1 MYKNKRREVVSLP
14 RQRSPNRDRAFEI
27 YREHGGNITN
37 RAIADLLG
45 EDEKVVAVWKSRDK
59 WNVVQQSNE
68 SCTTNEQRTQG
79 AQPGNTNAAGHGAPE
94 GNLNAIK
101 HGAYQNL
108 YADFLP
114 PEERKLYEQMPSD
127 TDLDAEIKL
136 LRLKIA
142 RLTNR
147 QTTFFYDMFGNR
159 HEKALSDEDREAGIL
174 ACTKQLEK
182 LIRTQE
188 QNKLQREKLELEKA
202 RMGDNDT
209 NGQLDKLLE
218 AVKEID

>member
-1 MYKNKRREVVSLP
+1 MA

-27 YREHGGNITN
+27 YKEHGGNITN

-45 EDEKVVAVWKSRDK
+45 EDEKVIAVWKSRDK
-59 WNVVQQSNE
+59 WNVVQQSSE
-68 SCTTNEQRTQG
+68 RCTTKKSKPHG
-79 AQPGNTNAAGHGAPE
+79 APKGNKNAVGNAGGAAPE
-94 GNLNAIK
+94 GNVNAIK

-108 YADFLP
+108 YAEFLP
-114 PEERKLYEQMPSD
+114 PEERELYEQMPSD

-142 RLTNR
+142 RLSNR

-159 HEKALSDEDREAGIL
+159 HEKALSDEDREVGIL

-188 QNKLQREKLELEKA
+188 QNRLQREKLEIEKA

-209 NGQLDKLLE
+209 SGQLDKLLE
-218 AVKEID
+218 AVREID